1 MNRSRRSLASA
12 LVLSVLAFASHVGAA
27 EDSSL
32 ADAAKHKNWT
42 AVRAL
47 LSQKAPVD
55 GRLGDGA
62 TALHWAAY
70 WDNSDVVALLVQ
82 NGATVNAVTD
92 LGITPLYLAASN
104 GNASTVQRLLDKG
117 ADPNLVSTAGVSPLM
132 RAAQVGGDA
141 AVRLLLAH
149 GSKVNERESSRGQ
162 TALMWAVAER
172 HPDVARVLIE
182 NGADV
187 TARTRVRRVVV
198 NRGGPNGTSADEPY
212 VGDVERGGSTPLLF
226 AARSGDLESAKLLVA
241 AGANVNDRAP
251 DGYSPMQLAS
261 HSGHGELALWLLD
274 RGADPKAAEVGFT
287 TLHTAV
293 LTGDLPLVKAL
304 LSHGADPNAK
314 IAKAT
319 PIRRL
324 GEDLAFPT
332 PLLGA
337 TPFFLA
343 AKYADVPVLLALR
356 AGGADPLMPA
366 ADGTTPLMA
375 AAGVGW
381 AGTTNRRGID
391 VTANKAAASDPHQ
404 DEPQTLEL
412 VTRLLGMGGDVNA
425 KNQNGETALFGAV
438 SKGFASVVTYLVD
451 HGADLHVKNKRGQS
465 LLTLTE
471 PRGTTGTPAP
481 MLQATAKLLRE
492 LGVND

>member
-1 MNRSRRSLASA
+1 VKRRPALA
-12 LVLSVLAFASHVGAA
+12 LVLWALVLVVSARAA
-27 EDSSL
+27 EDSPL

-42 AVRAL
+42 AVRSL
-47 LSQKAPVD
+47 LKEKTPVD

-70 WDNSDVVALLVQ
+70 WDNADVVTLLVQ
-82 NGATVNAVTD
+82 AGANVNAVTD
-92 LGITPLYLAASN
+92 LGIAALDLASSN
-104 GNASTVQRLLDKG
+104 GNAAIVQQLLDKG
-117 ADPNLVSTAGVSPLM
+117 ADPNIVSTAGVSPLM
-132 RAAQVGGDA
+132 RASQVGAGGV
-141 AVRLLLAH
+141 VRLLLAH
-149 GSKVNERESSRGQ
+149 GAKVNEREPSRSQ
-162 TALMWAVAER
+162 TALMWAAAQR
-172 HPDVARVLIE
+172 HPDVTRVLIE

-187 TARTRVRRVVV
+187 AARTRVRRLVV
-198 NRGGPNGTSADEPY
+198 NRGGPNGTIADEPY
-212 VGDVERGGSTPLLF
+212 VGDVDKGGSTPLLF

-241 AGANVNDRAP
+241 AGASVNDRAP
-251 DGYSPMQLAS
+251 DGYSAMQLAS

-274 RGADPKAAEVGFT
+274 RGADPNAAEVGFT

-304 LSHGADPNAK
+304 LAHGANPNAK

-324 GEDLAFPT
+324 GEDLALPT

-343 AKYADVPVLLALR
+343 AKYADMPILR
-356 AGGADPLMPA
+356 ALVAGGGDPLVPS

-391 VTANKAAASDPHQ
+391 VTANKSAASDPHQ
-404 DEPQTLEL
+404 DEPQTREL
-412 VTRLLGMGGDVNA
+412 VELLVGMGGDVNA

-438 SKGFASVVTYLVD
+438 SKGFASVVKYLAEQ
-451 HGADLHVKNKRGQS
+451 GADVHVRNKRGQS
-465 LLTLTE
+465 LLILTE
-471 PRGTTGTPAP
+471 PRGTTSTPAP

-492 LGVND
+492 LGVNE

>member
-1 MNRSRRSLASA
+1 LCALTLVVSA
-12 LVLSVLAFASHVGAA
+12 RAA
-27 EDSSL
+27 DDSPL
-32 ADAAKHKNWT
+32 ADAAKHKNWS
-42 AVRAL
+42 AVRTL
-47 LSQKAPVD
+47 VKEKAPID
-55 GRLGDGA
+55 GRLGDAA
-62 TALHWAAY
+62 TALHWAVY
-70 WDNSDVVALLVQ
+70 WDNAEVVSLLVQ
-82 NGATVNAVTD
+82 AGANVNAVTD

-104 GNASTVQRLLDKG
+104 GNAAVVQQLLDKR
-117 ADPNLVSTAGVSPLM
+117 ADPNLASTAGVSPLM
-132 RAAQVGGDA
+132 RAAQVGSGG

-149 GSKVNERESSRGQ
+149 GAKVNEREPSRSQ
-162 TALMWAVAER
+162 TALMWAVAQR

-187 TARTRVRRVVV
+187 TARTRVRRLVV
-198 NRGGPNGTSADEPY
+198 NRGGPNGTIADEPF
-212 VGDVERGGSTPLLF
+212 VGDVDKGGSTPLLF

-241 AGANVNDRAP
+241 AGATVDDRAP

-274 RGADPKAAEVGFT
+274 HGADPNAADVGFT

-304 LSHGADPNAK
+304 LSHGANPNAK

-324 GEDLAFPT
+324 GEDLALPT

-343 AKYADVPVLLALR
+343 AKYADLPILQALT
-356 AGGADPLMPA
+356 AGGADPLVPS

-391 VTANKAAASDPHQ
+391 VTANKSAASDPHQ

-412 VTRLLGMGGDVNA
+412 VKLLVGMGGAVNA

-438 SKGFASVVTYLVD
+438 SKGFASVVKYLAD
-451 HGADLHVKNKRGQS
+451 QGADIRVRNKRGQS
-465 LLTLTE
+465 LLILTE

-492 LGVND
+492 LGVTE

>member
-1 MNRSRRSLASA
+1 VKRRPALA
-12 LVLSVLAFASHVGAA
+12 LVLWATALVAGASAA
-27 EDSSL
+27 EDPSL
-32 ADAAKHKNWT
+32 ADVAKHQNWT

-47 LSQKAPVD
+47 IKEKAPVD

-70 WDNSDVVALLVQ
+70 WDNADVVTLLVQ
-82 NGATVNAVTD
+82 AGANVNLVTD
-92 LGITPLYLAASN
+92 LGITPLYLASSN
-104 GNASTVQRLLDKG
+104 GNATTVQRLLDKG
-117 ADPNLVSTAGVSPLM
+117 ADPNIVSTAGVSPLM
-132 RAAQVGGDA
+132 RAAQVGGGA

-149 GSKVNERESSRGQ
+149 GAKVNEREPSRSQ
-162 TALMWAVAER
+162 TALMWAVAQR

-187 TARTRVRRVVV
+187 TARTRVRRLVV

-212 VGDVERGGSTPLLF
+212 VGDVDKGGSTPLLF

-241 AGANVNDRAP
+241 AGAGVDDRAP
-251 DGYSPMQLAS
+251 DGYSAMQLAS
-261 HSGHGELALWLLD
+261 HSGHSELARWLLD
-274 RGADPKAAEVGFT
+274 RGADPNAADVGFT

-293 LTGDLPLVKAL
+293 LTGDLPLVNAL
-304 LSHGADPNAK
+304 LAKGASPNAR
-314 IAKAT
+314 ITKAT

-324 GEDLAFPT
+324 GEDLALPT

-337 TPFFLA
+337 TPFLLA
-343 AKYADVPVLLALR
+343 AKYADVPILR
-356 AGGADPLMPA
+356 ALVAAGADPLLPA

-381 AGTTNRRGID
+381 SGTTNRRGID
-391 VTANKAAASDPHQ
+391 VTANKSAASDPRQ

-412 VTRLLGMGGDVNA
+412 VRLLAGMGGDVNA
-425 KNQNGETALFGAV
+425 RNQNGETALFGAV
-438 SKGFASVVTYLVD
+438 SKGFASVVKYLAD
-451 HGADLHVKNKRGQS
+451 QGADVHVRNKRGQT
-465 LLTLTE
+465 LLILTE

-492 LGVND
+492 LGVNE